1 MFVVIMISICKHTRG
16 MNHSK
21 DDESKYTLQS
31 TRKNFTIAMTLAIVF
46 GLGWAFGLTAT
57 SLPVEEITL
66 VFQIIFCILVGAQG
80 VLIFFLHG
88 LRNKD
93 FRGFWNKALRL
104 IGHKTHLSYVFTSTK
119 SSTVPE
125 CMQHGTDS
133 TALATLPRK
142 KDLSKN
148 VYSEKSHTTT
158 SMDSSYAGGFNVKAN
173 EAYGSLPGRHSQQ
186 PAEYEVPYSHIQV
199 RNDN

>member
-1 MFVVIMISICKHTRG
+1 MISICKHTRS

-21 DDESKYTLQS
+21 DDVFKCTLQS
-31 TRKNFTIAMTLAIVF
+31 TRKNFTIAMTLAVVF

-66 VFQIIFCILVGAQG
+66 AFQIIFCIFVGAQG

-93 FRGFWNKALRL
+93 FRDFWKKALRL

-133 TALATLPRK
+133 TALHSIK
-142 KDLSKN
+142 K
-148 VYSEKSHTTT
+148 
-158 SMDSSYAGGFNVKAN
+158 
-173 EAYGSLPGRHSQQ
+173 RSQYKCLFREEPQ
-186 PAEYEVPYSHIQV
+186 YN
-199 RNDN
+199 NDGQQ